1 MDIGFENIFFFL
13 FGLAFIGL
21 AIYCKFHPE
30 KNLYRV
36 SPKWPEEGQKKFAVA
51 LYFLFGLMVVVGA
64 VLLSLFPSSKYV
76 GLVVVLFVLF
86 ITIFM
91 LWLSW
96 KFIFSQVE
104 KWKVISQVVCSII
117 TIAFVAFAIYY
128 TCNFEPTAEIEA
140 VNEVKNAT
148 GVDEIPV
155 NSWGPDFFFLALVEL
170 VCFIRIVFCPE
181 RTRTF
186 KNLTEEQKAKADLA
200 SYQKANAILYFL
212 LFIILVA
219 FGIIAL
225 YVKMHFSC
233 MLIPVAVF
241 LPIYFILN
249 RRMKAYLGED

>member
-13 FGLAFIGL
+13 FGLAFIGF

-36 SPKWPEEGQKKFAVA
+36 SPKWPEEGQRKFAVA
-51 LYFLFGLMVVVGA
+51 LYFLFGMTVIVA
-64 VLLSLFPSSKYV
+64 SVLLSLFPSSKYV

-186 KNLTEEQKAKADLA
+186 KNLTEEQKAKTDLA